1 MSFIIFFKKAGL
13 ILRVNIYTEQMIL
26 TVQNG
31 DLIDSSFVDFMR
43 CKKKKSGYLE
53 EMVLFFFELMS

>member
-43 CKKKKSGYLE
+43 CKKKNQDIWKKWFCSFL
-53 EMVLFFFELMS
+53 S